1 MNNLLE
7 KFEKKQIENLTSKKR
22 IPAFRPG
29 DTIKVTLK
37 ITEGDKSRLQSFEGM
52 CIARKNNSV
61 NSKFTLRKISHGEG
75 VERVFPL
82 FSANIDKIEVIRKG
96 NVKRAKLYYLRD
108 RTGKSAR
115 IADRDRGDEVDQY
128 AMTKEEVIS
137 EDSSKETSIEATQT
151 ESIEQSAE
159 PKAEEEQI
167 KKEASEIT
175 IKLIRNP
182 DILASKAARPSPPFI
197 VGFAAETEGTIN
209 NARNKLERKKVDLMI
224 ANHIEGKDKP
234 FGSDRNALVL
244 IDQNTEFDLGQ
255 DTKINLARILVTEI
269 AKRFHAKNSTEST

>member
-128 AMTKEEVIS
+128 AITEEEVIS
-137 EDSSKETSIEATQT
+137 EDSSKETSIEAKQT
-151 ESIEQSAE
+151 ESIEQSTE
-159 PKAEEEQI
+159 PKAAEEQI
-167 KKEASEIT
+167 KKEASEKPVNEEKKEDAQKESVKSEAPAVEAEKT
-175 IKLIRNP
+175 
-182 DILASKAARPSPPFI
+182 DEQSK
-197 VGFAAETEGTIN
+197 
-209 NARNKLERKKVDLMI
+209 
-224 ANHIEGKDKP
+224 
-234 FGSDRNALVL
+234 
-244 IDQNTEFDLGQ
+244 
-255 DTKINLARILVTEI
+255 
-269 AKRFHAKNSTEST
+269 